1 MPEPEG
7 SLKDKIGP
15 ILGLLSRRR
24 WYILSIAAVTVLTTV
39 AVLYRV
45 SNHYTSEATLF
56 VVEQQVPQRY
66 VTPTSTTDLSE
77 ALPAMT
83 QEVLSRNRLLELVD
97 QFDLFP
103 DQRRHLAP
111 EEIEAFVHQ
120 YLKIEPLAPASGQK
134 EAKEF
139 KISFTAS
146 KAILAQEVTSRLT
159 SLFIQENLK
168 TRADQARNTTNFLH
182 EHLQAAKATLAQ
194 QEEVLRDFKTKYLGE
209 LPEQQQGNLA
219 ILSGAQLQLQNIAA
233 SLERAQQQRVYLESL
248 LGGYQRLASRGRQIP
263 GAIATPARAVTPYQ
277 TAQADLARLQGEKE
291 KMAATFRPGHPDLVA
306 LDREIAAVRATIS
319 TLKPPPTEDEAGQGK
334 STDLGGSASAVS
346 PESEEDASIAQLRS
360 QIESNRLEIA
370 NLSKDESQQK
380 TVIAEYQARLNLT
393 PVREQELA
401 GILRDYELSKQ
412 DYADL
417 LSKEQQSELAM
428 SLEKQQGGEQFR
440 LVDPPSLP
448 NLPSSPQRLKI
459 SLGGVGAGL
468 ALGLIVGILADFKT
482 SAFYTEKDITR
493 RFSVPLVVGLPVLLT
508 QKDKRRRSWV
518 RIFEWFASTTIVA
531 MVLIAEAWVYRHP

>member
-1 MPEPEG
+1 MPETEG
-7 SLKDKIGP
+7 SLTDKIEP
-15 ILGLLSRRR
+15 VLGLLSRSR
-24 WYILSIAAVTVLTTV
+24 WHILSIAFVTALATV
-39 AVLYRV
+39 AVVYRLP
-45 SNHYTSEATLF
+45 NRYTSEATLF
-56 VVEQQVPQRY
+56 VVEQQVPERY

-103 DQRRHLAP
+103 EQRRHLAP
-111 EEIEAFVHQ
+111 EEIEALVHR
-120 YLKIEPLAPASGQK
+120 YLQIEPLAPTSGQK
-134 EAKEF
+134 QAKEF

-168 TRADQARNTTNFLH
+168 TREDQARNTTNFLH
-182 EHLQAAKATLAQ
+182 EHLDAAKAKLAQ

-219 ILSGAQLQLQNIAA
+219 ILSGAQLQLQNIAG
-233 SLERAQQQRVYLESL
+233 SLDRAQQQRVYLESL
-248 LGGYQRLASRGRQIP
+248 LSGYQRLASRGRQIP
-263 GAIATPARAVTPYQ
+263 GAVAIPSRPVTPYER
-277 TAQADLARLQGEKE
+277 AQADLSRLQSEKE
-291 KMAATFRPGHPDLVA
+291 KLTATFRPGHPDIVA

-319 TLKPPPTEDEAGQGK
+319 TLAPAPADASPQGK
-334 STDLGGSASAVS
+334 SADSADSPLPVS

-360 QIESNRLEIA
+360 QMESNRLEIA
-370 NLSKDESQQK
+370 NLTKDETQQK
-380 TVIAEYQARLNLT
+380 AVIAEYQARLNLT

-417 LSKEQQSELAM
+417 LGKEQQSELAM
-428 SLEKQQGGEQFR
+428 SLEKQQAGEQFR

-448 NLPSSPQRLKI
+448 NLPSSPKRLKI
-459 SLGGVGAGL
+459 SLGAIGAGL
-468 ALGLIVGILADFKT
+468 ALGLVAGVLGDFKK
-482 SAFYTEKDITR
+482 SAFYTERDITR
-493 RFSVPLVVGLPVLLT
+493 RFSVPLVVGLPALVT
-508 QKDKRRRSWV
+508 RREQRRRSWI
-518 RIFEWFASTTIVA
+518 RMFEWLAGTVMVA
-531 MVLIAEAWVYRHP
+531 VVLVAEAWVYRHP